1 MAPEHRALVLLFGGA
16 GFASAAA
23 TRVTDP
29 LVPALALDFA
39 ADPATVALL
48 ATVLALPYGLVQ
60 PVLGP
65 VADAWGKQ
73 RVVTAGIALQAVFLL
88 ASAFAPTLALL
99 FLFRALTGAAGGG
112 VFPVTLAIFGDRVP
126 LAQRQVAISRF
137 LACAIGGQVAG
148 GFLAGLAAPVIG
160 WRGAVGLAGLACLA
174 AAVVLWRAR
183 RPEPTAPLS
192 VAGAMKRYRFLL
204 SHPPALALYA
214 AVGLE
219 GLLVFGAFPFWA
231 NHLYET
237 GLGGVREAGFAL
249 AAFGA
254 GGFLYTA
261 LAPRLVARL
270 GPRKMMRLGGGCAGL
285 GMWAMA
291 AAPSGAL
298 FVAAGLLLGLGFFML
313 HNSMQT
319 RVTEISPESRA
330 SAVSLHAFH
339 FFMGQAL
346 GAVVLGWGRAA
357 LGLPATLVL
366 AGIGAAAL
374 GLAIASRT
382 PRT

>member
-29 LVPALALDFA
+29 LVPPLALDFA

-48 ATVLALPYGLVQ
+48 ATALALPYGLVQ

-65 VADAWGKQ
+65 VADALGKQ
-73 RVVTAGIALQAVFLL
+73 RVVTAGIALQALFLL
-88 ASAFAPTLALL
+88 ASAFAPTLLLL
-99 FLFRALTGAAGGG
+99 FVFRALTGAAGGG

-126 LAQRQVAISRF
+126 LAERQVAISRF

-183 RPEPTAPLS
+183 RPEATSPLS
-192 VAGAMKRYRFLL
+192 VAGTLRRYRFLL

-214 AVGLE
+214 AVGVE

-231 NHLYET
+231 NHLHES
-237 GLGGVREAGFAL
+237 GLGGVREAGLAL

-270 GPRKMMRLGGGCAGL
+270 GPRRMMRVGGFCAGA

-298 FVAAGLLLGLGFFML
+298 FVAAALLLGLGFFML

-319 RVTEISPESRA
+319 RVTEISPEARA

-346 GAVVLGWGRAA
+346 GPVVLGWGQAA

-366 AGIGAAAL
+366 AGLGAAAL